1 MALAPPIKSGE
12 YNRFQDTLESGKWHW
27 TLGLYG
33 DWSEP
38 GDWDSDYITYLT
50 TIGMTRSVLEKISL
64 GYDPC
69 KRLCRRKSGE
79 RYSRSNAGGSTAAKG
94 CKPNEK
100 FESFRVGD
108 FKDVGLRTVWEAVL
122 EHIHQRFIDPGDRF
136 QDHNLGQDVQA
147 LHCLKYRW
155 LETVNLFLKYGADPT
170 QSVASCIYTGS
181 RCHIRA
187 FTDIDD
193 PLASS
198 IRHMMLSAG
207 ATQKEHTGKER
218 DISKLDQ
225 RNNREINEVCKLMQ
239 PLAFK
244 VASPE
249 DIWPLDYFPRSL
261 MYGMSHDPSSCGISY
276 PSATGDIRETGAASE
291 PQSQRSI
298 KSFELHPVDTS
309 AYYLIKLLYRNTP
322 GQRVCSQS
330 PEIDGDLQHK

>member
-69 KRLCRRKSGE
+69 KRLGRPLLLYATCNLAPDYAVGSLE
-79 RYSRSNAGGSTAAKG
+79 RDTVDPMLVEALLQRG

-181 RCHIRA
+181 RCHIRYCVTKKSALLIFNRA

-225 RNNREINEVCKLMQ
+225 RNNREISKLSSIPIFGKALVPNQ
-239 PLAFK
+239 TGKAK
-244 VASPE
+244 
-249 DIWPLDYFPRSL
+249 RCHL
-261 MYGMSHDPSSCGISY
+261 M
-276 PSATGDIRETGAASE
+276 
-291 PQSQRSI
+291 
-298 KSFELHPVDTS
+298 
-309 AYYLIKLLYRNTP
+309 
-322 GQRVCSQS
+322 
-330 PEIDGDLQHK
+330 